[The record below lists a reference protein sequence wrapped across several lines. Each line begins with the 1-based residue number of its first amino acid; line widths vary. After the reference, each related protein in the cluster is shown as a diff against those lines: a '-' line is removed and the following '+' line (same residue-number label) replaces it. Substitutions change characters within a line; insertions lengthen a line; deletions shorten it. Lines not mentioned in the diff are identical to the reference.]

1 MEKIIYKKRYG
12 QNFLYDNNILDKI
25 TKILDVTSKDL
36 IVEIGPGSGNL
47 TKRLQCY
54 NCQIIA
60 YEIDESL
67 RNKLDLVSNVKTN
80 IIYKDFLLTDIKADL
95 KKYNYDNLYII
106 ANIPYYI
113 TTPIIT
119 KIINA
124 NLGESAILL
133 MVQKEVADRICAKSN
148 CRDYGYFTVFLNS
161 YYNCSKE
168 FDVNKKAFYPVPKV
182 DSTII
187 KLIPNNI
194 KIKNQE
200 KFNNL
205 IKDAFKQKRKM
216 LKNNLINYDLELIN
230 NILKNY
236 NLSLNNR
243 AENIPLEAYI
253 DISNKI

>member
-36 IVEIGPGSGNL
+36 IVEIGTESGNL

-119 KIINA
+119 KIIN
-124 NLGESAILL
+124 
-133 MVQKEVADRICAKSN
+133 
-148 CRDYGYFTVFLNS
+148 
-161 YYNCSKE
+161 
-168 FDVNKKAFYPVPKV
+168 
-182 DSTII
+182 
-187 KLIPNNI
+187 
-194 KIKNQE
+194 
-200 KFNNL
+200 
-205 IKDAFKQKRKM
+205 
-216 LKNNLINYDLELIN
+216 
-230 NILKNY
+230 
-236 NLSLNNR
+236 
-243 AENIPLEAYI
+243 
-253 DISNKI
+253 